1 MDSFSYHSKFKLCK
15 MKVVICISAKLAI
28 EARVTLG
35 VKDFKHKNYCMSCK
49 QKRKKDLILNIP
61 YQSILFYGRF

>member
-35 VKDFKHKNYCMSCK
+35 VKDFKHKNYIVCLVNKSA
-49 QKRKKDLILNIP
+49 KKIE
-61 YQSILFYGRF
+61 Y

>member
-1 MDSFSYHSKFKLCK
+1 